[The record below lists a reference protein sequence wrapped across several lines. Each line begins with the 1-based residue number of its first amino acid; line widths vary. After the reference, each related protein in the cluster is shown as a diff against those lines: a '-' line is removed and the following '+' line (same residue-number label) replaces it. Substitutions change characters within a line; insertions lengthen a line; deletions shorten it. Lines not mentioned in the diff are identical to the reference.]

1 MACKKNFEKNH
12 EKVKGMN
19 NRAKGKNIK
28 FADNWTSDLTDEE
41 FSHSLGFNATYADEG
56 ERRLNDVVD
65 VEGRNLQTSADNI
78 DWVAAG
84 KMRAVLN
91 QGGCGSCWAWA
102 AATA

>member
-1 MACKKNFEKNH
+1 
-12 EKVKGMN
+12 MN

-84 KMRAVLN
+84 KMRAVRN
-91 QGGCGSCWAWA
+91 QG
-102 AATA
+102 